1 LRRLHGGLQE
11 AGEFSVDAEAA
22 GRRALRN
29 QALDL
34 LAADPSA
41 ENRERALGH
50 FRAAANMTDA
60 MGGLCALM
68 LMGGD
73 DFETALGEF
82 YGRWKDEPLVIDKW
96 FRIQALSP
104 ADDALGR
111 ILGLTAHPAFDARNP
126 NRFRALVQTFAA
138 ANPARFHDPSGAGY
152 RFVADQVLAVDGANP
167 NLAAKLVEALCGWR
181 QYGPELGGAMK
192 NELERIVEVP
202 DLSKNVLEMA
212 SRALA

>member
-1 LRRLHGGLQE
+1 
-11 AGEFSVDAEAA
+11 V
-22 GRRALRN
+22 
-29 QALDL
+29 
-34 LAADPSA
+34 

-73 DFETALGEF
+73 DFETALEAF
-82 YGRWKDEPLVIDKW
+82 YTRWKDEPLVIDKW

-104 ADDALGR
+104 AEDALGR

-138 ANPARFHDPSGAGY
+138 GNPTRFHDASGAGY
-152 RFVADQVLAVDGANP
+152 RFVADQILAIDGANP
-167 NLAAKLVEALCGWR
+167 NLAARLVETLCGWR
-181 QYGPELGGAMK
+181 RYGPDLGGAMK
-192 NELERIVEVP
+192 NELQRIVEAP
-202 DLSKNVLEMA
+202 GLSKNVLEMA